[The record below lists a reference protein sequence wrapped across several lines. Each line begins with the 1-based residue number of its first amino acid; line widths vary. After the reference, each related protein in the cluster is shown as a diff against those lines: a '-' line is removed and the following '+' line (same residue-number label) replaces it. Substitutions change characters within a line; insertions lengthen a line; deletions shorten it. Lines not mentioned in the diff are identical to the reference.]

1 VNVTRYVAQL
11 REHGAAL
18 AVAAESAGL
27 DREVP
32 TAPGW
37 TVRDLVGHT
46 GGVHR
51 WALEFVKGRTEP
63 PSDSNLATPPGDE
76 DLLAWFRDGHA
87 ELADALDRASPDLE
101 CWTFFPAPTPLAFWA
116 RRQAHETAVHRIDA
130 ESAAGTPSTFD
141 ATFAVDGIDELLLG
155 FFARP
160 KGRLVTDPPRTLGV
174 RVTDGPPGAEW
185 QITIGPTGRT
195 VNRGVSHGDCVISGP
210 ADAVY
215 RVLWNR
221 AEPDVV
227 EVTGSAK
234 VLDLWRAKA
243 HVTWR

>member
-1 VNVTRYVAQL
+1 MKVPDYVARL

-18 AVAAESAGL
+18 AGAAELAGL

-51 WALEFVKGRTEP
+51 WAVEFVKGRTEP
-63 PSDSNLATPPGDE
+63 PTDSNLATPPE
-76 DLLAWFRDGHA
+76 DDQLIAWFTAGCE
-87 ELADALDRASPDLE
+87 ELASALDRASPDLD

-130 ESAAGTPSTFD
+130 ESAAGTTSAFD
-141 ATFAVDGIDELLLG
+141 VTFAVDGVDELLLG

-174 RVTDGPPGAEW
+174 QVTDGRPGDEW
-185 QITIGPTGRT
+185 QITIGPTGREVT
-195 VNRGVSHGDCVISGP
+195 RGISRGDCVVSGP

-221 AEPDVV
+221 GDPSTV
-227 EVTGSAK
+227 K
-234 VLDLWRAKA
+234 VSGNTRVFDLWQAKA